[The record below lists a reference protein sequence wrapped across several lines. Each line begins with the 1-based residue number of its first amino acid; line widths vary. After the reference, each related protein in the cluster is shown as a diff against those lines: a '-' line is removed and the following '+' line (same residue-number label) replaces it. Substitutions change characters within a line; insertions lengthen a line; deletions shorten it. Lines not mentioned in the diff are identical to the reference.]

1 MWYPSSRRGSQGMPQ
16 SLSHAWSL
24 IADMLNVI
32 NAPSRMLNNA
42 GFHYAWVIVGI
53 LALVQMVALSIN
65 FAGGV
70 LVEPLADGEG
80 EFGFS
85 FADIG
90 GSLGLYYLVAALFA
104 PVAGWLG
111 DRYGA
116 RNMMLLGAVSYGCV
130 LILVAF
136 ISAPW
141 HLFVSF
147 GILRGMV
154 QAIFMVPL
162 MAAVSTWFRRRLGLG
177 TGILWAASGIG
188 PGVMSPLLGSL
199 VLDIGWQATF
209 VGIGAIAGVFILLL
223 AIFFRSAPADMGI
236 LPYGAR
242 RGESRGSVSADMA
255 KLRTKAFNKH
265 VRRTKAFWNLPA
277 IHGLGCAGHGI
288 VLVFVVSIAVNQGM
302 TLVNGAWILTIISLV
317 SIPSRFLTPIL
328 AERYGTKTIM
338 ATCLMIQGLTV
349 IYLFFAQ
356 SAWEFYLF
364 AALFG
369 IGFGGE
375 WTGYLVIN
383 RQYFGNGPMGGVY
396 GWQMSG
402 ALLGHAFVSW
412 VAGWMVDLTGSYNP
426 VIALSVAMSVGG
438 AVVTMMLEP
447 TSRMLIDDWE
457 ATLPEDAR
465 PAGGAAPAGD

>member
-1 MWYPSSRRGSQGMPQ
+1 MFKI
-16 SLSHAWSL
+16 L
-24 IADMLNVI
+24 
-32 NAPSRMLNNA
+32 NAPSLLLNRA
-42 GFHYAWVIVGI
+42 WFHYAWVIVGI

-70 LVEPLADGEG
+70 LVEPLADGDG
-80 EFGFS
+80 QFGFS
-85 FADIG
+85 YADIG

-116 RNMMLLGAVSYGCV
+116 RNMMVLGAISYGAV
-130 LILVAF
+130 MILVAY

-147 GILRGMV
+147 GILRGAV

-177 TGILWAASGIG
+177 TGILWAAAGIG

-199 VLDIGWQATF
+199 VQDLGWQAMF
-209 VGIGAIAGVFILLL
+209 IGIGAIAGAFILLL
-223 AIFFRSAPADMGI
+223 AIFFRSAPEDIGA

-242 RGESRGSVSADMA
+242 RGESQGSVPADMT
-255 KLRTKAFNKH
+255 KLRTKVFNKH

-288 VLVFVVSIAVNQGM
+288 VLVFIVPIAVAQGM
-302 TLVNGAWILTIISLV
+302 TLVNAAWILTIISLV

-412 VAGWMVDLTGSYNP
+412 VAGWMVDQTGSYNA
-426 VIALSVAMSVGG
+426 VIALSIAMSVGG
-438 AVVTMMLEP
+438 AIVTMMLEP
-447 TSRMLIDDWE
+447 TSRKIIDDWE
-457 ATLPEDAR
+457 AALPDEAR
-465 PAGGAAPAGD
+465 PRAAGTAAAGGD

>member
-1 MWYPSSRRGSQGMPQ
+1 MP
-16 SLSHAWSL
+16 
-24 IADMLNVI
+24 NI
-32 NAPSRMLNNA
+32 NALSLWLNRTP
-42 GFHYAWVIVGI
+42 FHYAWVIVGI

-70 LVEPLADGEG
+70 LVQPLADSDGQ
-80 EFGFS
+80 FGFS
-85 FADIG
+85 MANIG
-90 GSLGLYYLVAALFA
+90 GSLGLYYLFGALLA
-104 PVAGWLG
+104 PVAGWMG

-116 RNMMLLGAVSYGCV
+116 RNMMVLGAVSYCAALV
-130 LILVAF
+130 LVAF

-141 HLFVSF
+141 HLFISF
-147 GILRGMV
+147 GILRGAV

-162 MAAVSTWFRRRLGLG
+162 MAAISTWFRRRLGLG

-188 PGVMSPLLGSL
+188 PAIMSPLLGSL
-199 VLDIGWQATF
+199 VLNVGWQTTF
-209 VGIGAIAGVFILLL
+209 LSIGVLAGAFILLL
-223 AIFFRSAPADMGI
+223 ALFFRNRPEDVGAK
-236 LPYGAR
+236 PYGLRA
-242 RGESRGSVSADMA
+242 GEPLSLGLPTDME
-255 KLRTKAFNKH
+255 KLRAKVFNRH
-265 VRRTKAFWNLPA
+265 VHRTKAFWNLPA

-288 VLVFVVSIAVNQGM
+288 VLVFVVPIAVAQGM
-302 TLVNGAWILTIISLV
+302 TLTNAALILGIISIV
-317 SIPSRFLTPIL
+317 SIPSRLLTPMI

-349 IYLFFAQ
+349 IYLFFAS

-383 RQYFGNGPMGGVY
+383 RQYFGNGPMSGVY

-402 ALLGHAFVSW
+402 AMLGHAFVSW

-426 VIALSVAMSVGG
+426 IIALSIAASVGG
-438 AVVTMMLEP
+438 AVVTMLLEP
-447 TSRMLIDDWE
+447 TSRRLIDDWE
-457 ATLPEDAR
+457 STLPQDAR
-465 PAGGAAPAGD
+465 SPAVMTSAD